1 MKKNQGRTFLKALLA
16 ALLAGLLTAAFAQDI
31 DPRGLALLE
40 GLGDG
45 GQPDQIRNV
54 DMTITSVTYVEGE
67 EFSSRS
73 RTVIDYENE
82 RAAIIS
88 EVMGMETRMLLVDG
102 QTRMSMMG
110 MTMPLP
116 PGTDSQFDS
125 IFDQQTAASVVEGAQ
140 RITFDGPVNYGDLL
154 VGDQVTYEGDASM
167 YGTPESPVIH
177 YVFNA
182 DGALLG
188 MHMPAAEGEMIMV
201 NKEPVHDMA
210 MGYDMNVY
218 MWDGSAWNLVQETTL
233 ESMEYNTELD
243 ESLFQ

>member
-1 MKKNQGRTFLKALLA
+1 MKALLA

-154 VGDQVTYEGDASM
+154 VGDQVSYEGDASM